1 VSIAKVL
8 LGFISAFGLAAGIST
23 TASAQQDFKIGV
35 VESLT
40 GGFAGPARD
49 TVDGLDAWMK
59 VRGLP
64 GKKIVLTTLDDE
76 TNGVNAANAFRRL
89 TGDPDIRLIYLF
101 VPSSSA
107 MAVKTLASEFKVPI
121 ISGGAA
127 DALGTPA
134 DPYLFKVAPA
144 TRDFMTRLAQYVKQ
158 KGYKRLAMLEPNDA
172 FGQSEIANMKKFA
185 PEYGI
190 ELVAVETLGVEDTN
204 FNAQLTRI
212 RAANP
217 DVLYDGA
224 SGRAAILTFKQI
236 KQLGLT
242 MPLIMGQSVVAKP
255 FFEGIGGADVADG
268 LIVPIQ
274 LGTFGTKVG
283 GDTAKFYAELEKGL
297 GRNAVYYN
305 TFGFDVGLITEAAV
319 KNSDG
324 TRQGIRDALE
334 KVKGLPALNGPV
346 TYTPEDHTGQN
357 FESIGM
363 GRLEKG
369 VPVRAQ

>member
-1 VSIAKVL
+1 MRPREEQRASPHLISRVL
-8 LGFISAFGLAAGIST
+8 LPRRLRSRTPAH
-23 TASAQQDFKIGV
+23 AQQDFKIGV

-49 TVDGLDAWMK
+49 TMDGLDAWMK
-59 VRGLP
+59 ARGLP
-64 GKKIVLTTLDDE
+64 GKKVVLTTLDDE
-76 TNGVNAANAFRRL
+76 TNGVSAANAFRRL
-89 TGDPDIRLIYLF
+89 AGDPDIHLIYLF
-101 VPSSSA
+101 IPSSSA

-144 TRDFMTRLAQYVKQ
+144 TRDFMTRLAQYIKQ

-185 PEYGI
+185 PEYGF

-217 DVLYDGA
+217 DVIYDGA

-242 MPLIMGQSVVAKP
+242 HA
-255 FFEGIGGADVADG
+255 ADHG
-268 LIVPIQ
+268 P
-274 LGTFGTKVG
+274 VG
-283 GDTAKFYAELEKGL
+283 GGQTVLRRASAGPRWRTA
-297 GRNAVYYN
+297 
-305 TFGFDVGLITEAAV
+305 
-319 KNSDG
+319 
-324 TRQGIRDALE
+324 
-334 KVKGLPALNGPV
+334 
-346 TYTPEDHTGQN
+346 
-357 FESIGM
+357 
-363 GRLEKG
+363 
-369 VPVRAQ
+369 

>member
-1 VSIAKVL
+1 MARRHIPLCVACVL
-8 LGFISAFGLAAGIST
+8 AVAAGP
-23 TASAQQDFKIGV
+23 AAPARAEQDFKIGV
-35 VESLT
+35 VMSLT

-49 TVDGLDAWMK
+49 SMDGTEAWMK

-64 GKKIVLTTLDDE
+64 GRKLVLTKLDDE
-76 TNGVNAANAFRRL
+76 TNGVSAANAFRRL
-89 TGDPDIRLIYLF
+89 AGDPDIRLIYLF

-107 MAVKTLASEFKVPI
+107 LAVKTLASEFKVPI
-121 ISGGAA
+121 ISSGAA
-127 DALGTPA
+127 DTLGLPP

-144 TRDFMTRLAQYVKQ
+144 VRDFMIRLAQYARE
-158 KGYKRLAMLEPNDA
+158 KGYSRLAMVEANDA
-172 FGQSEIANMKKFA
+172 YGQSEIANMRKLA

-217 DVLYDGA
+217 DALYDGTT
-224 SGRAAILTFKQI
+224 GRAAILSFKQI

-242 MPLIMGQSVVAKP
+242 MPLIMGQPVVANP
-255 FFEGIGGADVADG
+255 FFEGIGGAKVADG

-274 LGTFGTKVG
+274 LGTFGSKVG
-283 GDTAKFYAELEKGL
+283 GQSAALYVELEKGL
-297 GRNAVYYN
+297 GRNAVYFN
-305 TFGFDVGLITEAAV
+305 TFGFDVGLITEAGV
-319 KNSDG
+319 GKSDG
-324 TRQGIRDALE
+324 SRQGIRDALE
-334 KVKGLPALNGPV
+334 KLKGLPAVNGPV
-346 TYTPEDHTGQN
+346 TYTIEDHTGQN

-369 VPVRAQ
+369 IPVPTQ

>member
-1 VSIAKVL
+1 MLTRILSVGLVAAFAL
-8 LGFISAFGLAAGIST
+8 SAAITIPAH
-23 TASAQQDFKIGV
+23 AQQDFKVGI

-49 TVDGLDAWMK
+49 TMDGLEAWLK

-64 GKKIVLTTLDDE
+64 GKKVVFTTLDDE

-89 TGDPDIRLIYLF
+89 AGDPDIHLIYLF
-101 VPSSSA
+101 IPSSSA

-144 TRDFMTRLAQYVKQ
+144 TRDFMTRLAQYIKQ

-172 FGQSEIANMKKFA
+172 FGQSEMANMKKFA
-185 PEYGI
+185 PEYGFEIVAI
-190 ELVAVETLGVEDTN
+190 ETFGVEDTN

-224 SGRAAILTFKQI
+224 AGRAAILTFKQI

-255 FFEGIGGADVADG
+255 FFEGIGGAEAADG
-268 LIVPIQ
+268 VIVPIQ
-274 LGTFGTKVG
+274 LGSFGAKAG

-305 TFGFDVGLITEAAV
+305 TFGFDVGLITEAGV

-324 TRQGIRDALE
+324 SRQGIRDALD

-346 TYTPEDHTGQN
+346 TYTPQDHTGQN

-369 VPVRAQ
+369 IPVLTN

>member
-1 VSIAKVL
+1 VRR
-8 LGFISAFGLAAGIST
+8 FISLLAFAAASLAIGAP
-23 TASAQQDFKIGV
+23 AHAQQDFKIGV

-49 TVDGLDAWMK
+49 TMDGLDAWMK
-59 VRGLP
+59 ARGLP
-64 GKKIVLTTLDDE
+64 GKKVVLTTLDDE
-76 TNGVNAANAFRRL
+76 TNGVSAANAFRRL
-89 TGDPDIRLIYLF
+89 AGDPDIHLIYLF
-101 VPSSSA
+101 IPSSSA
-107 MAVKTLASEFKVPI
+107 MAVKTLAPEFKVPI

-144 TRDFMTRLAQYVKQ
+144 TRDFMTRLAQYIKQ

-172 FGQSEIANMKKFA
+172 FGQSEMANMKKFA
-185 PEYGI
+185 PEYGFEIVAI
-190 ELVAVETLGVEDTN
+190 ETFGVEDTN

-224 SGRAAILTFKQI
+224 AGRAAILTFKQI

-255 FFEGIGGADVADG
+255 FFEGIGGAEVADG
-268 LIVPIQ
+268 LLVPIQ
-274 LGTFGTKVG
+274 LGTFGTAAG
-283 GDTAKFYAELEKGL
+283 GDTAKLYAELEKGL

-305 TFGFDVGLITEAAV
+305 TFGFDVGLITEAGV
-319 KNSDG
+319 NNSDG
-324 TRQGIRDALE
+324 SRQGIRDALE
-334 KVKGLPALNGPV
+334 KLKGMPAVNGPV
-346 TYTPEDHTGQN
+346 TYTTEDHTGQN

-369 VPVRAQ
+369 VPVLVK

>member
-1 VSIAKVL
+1 MYRKVISL
-8 LGFISAFGLAAGIST
+8 CVAPLVVLVLGAA
-23 TASAQQDFKIGV
+23 APARAEPDFKVGV
-35 VESLT
+35 VMSLT

-49 TVDGLDAWMK
+49 SMDGMAAWIK

-64 GKKIVLTTLDDE
+64 GRTLKLTTLDDE
-76 TNGVNAANAFRRL
+76 TNGVSASNAFRRL
-89 TGDPDIRLIYLF
+89 AGDADIRLIYLF

-107 MAVKTLASEFKVPI
+107 LAVKTLASEFKVPI
-121 ISGGAA
+121 ISSGAA
-127 DALGTPA
+127 DTLGVPP

-144 TRDFMTRLAQYVKQ
+144 VRDFMIRLAQYAQQ
-158 KGYKRLAMLEPNDA
+158 KGYRRLALLEANDA
-172 FGQSEIANMKKFA
+172 YGQSEIANMRKLA

-190 ELVAVETLGVEDTN
+190 DLVAVETLGVEDTN

-217 DVLYDGA
+217 DALYDGA
-224 SGRAAILTFKQI
+224 TGRAAILSFKQI

-242 MPLIMGQSVVAKP
+242 MPLIMGQPVVAKP
-255 FFEGIGGADVADG
+255 FFEGIGGPEVADG

-283 GDTAKFYAELEKGL
+283 GESAKLYAELEKGL
-297 GRNAVYYN
+297 GHNGVYFN

-319 KNSDG
+319 GNSDG
-324 TRQGIRDALE
+324 SRQEIRDALE
-334 KVKGLPALNGPV
+334 KLKGLPAVNGPV
-346 TYTPEDHTGQN
+346 TYTAEDHTGQN
-357 FESIGM
+357 FKSIGI

-369 VPVRAQ
+369 IPVPVQ